1 MPETD
6 EHRAA
11 EARFK
16 RLVED
21 ALLPPPDRVEYEPRA
36 VLFYWD
42 EPKAVVIVDLD
53 DPDADALDAGDTDAA
68 RVA

>member
-6 EHRAA
+6 AHRAA

-16 RLVED
+16 LLVED
-21 ALLPPPDRVEYEPRA
+21 ASLPQPDRVEYEPRA

-42 EPKAVVIVDLD
+42 EPKAVVTVDLD
-53 DPDADALDAGDTDAA
+53 DHE

>member
-6 EHRAA
+6 AHRAA
-11 EARFK
+11 EAHFK
-16 RLVED
+16 QLVED
-21 ALLPPPDRVEYEPRA
+21 AALPRPDRVEYEPRA

-53 DPDADALDAGDTDAA
+53 EPDPA

>member
-6 EHRAA
+6 AHRAA
-11 EARFK
+11 EERFK

-21 ALLPPPDRVEYEPRA
+21 ASLPLPDRVEYEPRA

-53 DPDADALDAGDTDAA
+53 DPARAA
-68 RVA
+68 